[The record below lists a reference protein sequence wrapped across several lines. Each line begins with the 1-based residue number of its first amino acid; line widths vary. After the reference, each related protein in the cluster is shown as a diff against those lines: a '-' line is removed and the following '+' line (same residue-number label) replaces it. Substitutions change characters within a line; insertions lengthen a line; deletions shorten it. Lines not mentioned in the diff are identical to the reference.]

1 MENFVCV
8 VGIKFMDID
17 CKLLYSLGIKEKME
31 QRIVVFLSVQKQPF
45 TSVLW

>member
-1 MENFVCV
+1 MENLVCV

-31 QRIVVFLSVQKQPF
+31 QRIGRLFEC
-45 TSVLW
+45 TEATIY